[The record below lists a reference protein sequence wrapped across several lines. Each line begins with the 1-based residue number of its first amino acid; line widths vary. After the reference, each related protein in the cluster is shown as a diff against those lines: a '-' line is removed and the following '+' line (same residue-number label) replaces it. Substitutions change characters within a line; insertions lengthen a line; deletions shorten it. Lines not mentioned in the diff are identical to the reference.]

1 MLIHMIQ
8 WGEWSRDN
16 KRSHFKT
23 DLGYSDNRGN
33 AGFKT
38 DIGYSG
44 NGGNSSKLDSRF
56 SAT

>member
-1 MLIHMIQ
+1 MIQ